1 MTRTTLTGQHQF
13 CTFKINGLL
22 YGVDLEQVQEI
33 IRYQDMTTVPLSS
46 KSVSGLINLRGQI
59 VMAIDMR
66 RRLGLP
72 PSTSGEPPTNVVV
85 RCDDETVSLLVDDIG
100 DVIDASGGFERPPAT
115 LRGVPRDLLQAVYK
129 LDDGLLLI
137 LDVAAATD
145 LTP

>member
-1 MTRTTLTGQHQF
+1 MTQAALTGQHEF
-13 CTFKINGLL
+13 CTFKVNGLL

-33 IRYQDMTTVPLSS
+33 IRYQDMTAVPLSPG
-46 KSVSGLINLRGQI
+46 SVSGLINLRGQI

-72 PSTSGEPPTNVVV
+72 PSSSGGPPTNVVV

-100 DVIDASGGFERPPAT
+100 DVIDADGGLERPPAT
-115 LRGVPRDLLQAVYK
+115 LHGVPRELLQAVYK
-129 LDDGLLLI
+129 LDNGLLLV

-145 LTP
+145 LTS